1 MFFELED
8 RRVTLAGK
16 PAYVARNATVIGAVT
31 LGHESSVWFNAVIRG
46 DSDDIAIGARSN
58 VQDGAVLHT
67 DPGFPLELG
76 ENVTVGHQ
84 AMLHGCRIG
93 DGTLVGINAVVLNG
107 AVIGRECL
115 IGANALVPE
124 GKVIPDRSLVVGS
137 PCRILRTL
145 GDEDV
150 AGLRR
155 NADEYVARAHRYRR
169 GLRPDTRVL
178 TDSPEEVCA

>member
-1 MFFELED
+1 MIYELED
-8 RRVTLAGK
+8 RRVTFAGE
-16 PAYVARNATVIGAVT
+16 PAYVAANATVIGSVT
-31 LGHESSVWFNAVIRG
+31 LGPDTSVWFNAVIRG
-46 DSDDIAIGARSN
+46 DGDDIVIGARSN

-67 DPGFPLELG
+67 DPGFRLELG
-76 ENVTVGHQ
+76 DEVTVGHQ
-84 AMLHGCRIG
+84 ATLHGCRVG

-145 GDEDV
+145 SDEEA

-155 NADEYVARAHRYRR
+155 NADEYVAKGHRYRR
-169 GLRPDTRVL
+169 GLRADAAALPH
-178 TDSPEEVCA
+178 EAAEACA